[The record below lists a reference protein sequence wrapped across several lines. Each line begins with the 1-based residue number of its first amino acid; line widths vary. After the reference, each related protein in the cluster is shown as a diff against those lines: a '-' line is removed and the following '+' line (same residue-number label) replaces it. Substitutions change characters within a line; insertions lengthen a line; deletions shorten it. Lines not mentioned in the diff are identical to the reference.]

1 MYMKAIYDNIL
12 LNNLHKENAKV
23 RKLTIKR
30 TKSFVACLS
39 KLQVYVEDP
48 TSNEILINN
57 IACRRLGDL
66 KNGEKKTFY
75 IDESAVKVF
84 VIADKLSRNYCNEYY
99 QIPEGDEDV
108 FLSGKNYYNPFNGN
122 AFRFDNNDSEDVVA
136 NRKRNT
142 RKMSVVFILSIIVGI
157 IIGYFLTTELIFNK
171 NASPKT
177 FSDSGM
183 SITLTKEFEEFDVD
197 NFTVSYASKDVAVF
211 ALKEDFSLVPGLEN
225 YDLMDYVNAVLRVNN
240 LSDDNVKTIAEY
252 VCIVYDRANDDTNE
266 EYRYFVFAY
275 KADDAFWLVQFAVQS
290 ENADRYEDQIAEWAG
305 SMKFSK

>member
-1 MYMKAIYDNIL
+1 M
-12 LNNLHKENAKV
+12 
-23 RKLTIKR
+23 
-30 TKSFVACLS
+30 
-39 KLQVYVEDP
+39 
-48 TSNEILINN
+48 
-57 IACRRLGDL
+57 
-66 KNGEKKTFY
+66 
-75 IDESAVKVF
+75 
-84 VIADKLSRNYCNEYY
+84 SRNYCNEYY